1 MATKNVKMSRVQT
14 TGLYKKIL
22 IGFSAVAV
30 ILAGLIVYYSLSK
43 TIITITLKPAA
54 KTSAMS
60 VLVRPDAAEQESNLV
75 TAISGKLTS
84 VTVEGS
90 KTFDNPSTGGEV
102 PAQATGTVT
111 IYNNYAKDQPLAATT
126 RLLSADGILFR
137 IKNRV
142 DVPAGG
148 KVENVEVYADQPG
161 KTGNLDPTKF
171 TIPGLWAGLQDKIY
185 ATSSAAMTGGLRSG
199 KSITQAFINSSAQTL
214 VASLTD
220 QAVAELAKPD
230 GDRVAVIAEPSM
242 LTPVI
247 QSQKESAKDGEEAS
261 TLTIDLSVKFIAVIF
276 DVDTL
281 RSMAQNDLVTNL
293 PVDEQLDTDS
303 SPTLSYSVESYD
315 VKTESANLSVKYTA
329 DIIPRL
335 SHPMFNRDQVASH
348 DAQEI
353 KSYFSHFDQVNDVKI
368 QFSPFWVTKAPQLK
382 DHIEIKLTR

>member
-1 MATKNVKMSRVQT
+1 MATKNLKMARVQT

-54 KTSAMS
+54 KTSTMS
-60 VLVRPDAAEQESNLV
+60 VLVRKNAAEQESNLV
-75 TAISGKLTS
+75 TAISGTLAS
-84 VTVEGS
+84 VTVKGS
-90 KTFDNPSTGGEV
+90 KTFDNPSTGDEV

-111 IYNNYAKDQPLAATT
+111 IFNNYTKDQPLAATT
-126 RLLSADGILFR
+126 RLLSSDGILFR

-148 KVENVEVYADQPG
+148 KAENVEVYADLPG
-161 KTGNLDPTKF
+161 KTGNIGATKF

-185 ATSSAAMTGGLRSG
+185 AESSTAMTGGLRSG

-230 GDRVAVIAEPSM
+230 GDRPAVIAEPSM

-247 QSQKESAKDGEEAS
+247 QNQADSAKDGEEAA
-261 TLTIDLSVKFIAVIF
+261 TLTIDLTVKFIAVIF
-276 DVDTL
+276 DVNTL

-303 SPTLSYSVESYD
+303 SPTLAYSVESYD
-315 VKTESANLSVKYTA
+315 LKTESANLSVKYTA
-329 DIIPRL
+329 DVIPRL
-335 SHPMFNRDQVASH
+335 SHPMFNRDKITGKDS
-348 DAQEI
+348 QEI
-353 KSYFSHFDQVNDVKI
+353 KSYFSHFDQVKDVQIKY
-368 QFSPFWVTKAPQLK
+368 SPFWVTKAPQLK
-382 DHIEIKLTR
+382 DHIEIKLTK